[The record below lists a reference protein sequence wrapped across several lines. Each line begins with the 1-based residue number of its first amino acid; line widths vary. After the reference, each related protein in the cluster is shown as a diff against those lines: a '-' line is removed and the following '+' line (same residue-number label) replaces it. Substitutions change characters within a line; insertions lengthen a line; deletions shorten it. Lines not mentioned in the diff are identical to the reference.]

1 MLKGKLQ
8 IQFYSILFAKG
19 TKFVKLRSLYN
30 HEANEEENYKVG
42 FTFEWITW
50 HPHALT
56 LTKVDYSL
64 ICCPHNKYSRA
75 ILLVSK
81 HLNEARK
88 SR

>member
-42 FTFEWITW
+42 FTFE
-50 HPHALT
+50 
-56 LTKVDYSL
+56 
-64 ICCPHNKYSRA
+64 
-75 ILLVSK
+75 
-81 HLNEARK
+81 
-88 SR
+88 